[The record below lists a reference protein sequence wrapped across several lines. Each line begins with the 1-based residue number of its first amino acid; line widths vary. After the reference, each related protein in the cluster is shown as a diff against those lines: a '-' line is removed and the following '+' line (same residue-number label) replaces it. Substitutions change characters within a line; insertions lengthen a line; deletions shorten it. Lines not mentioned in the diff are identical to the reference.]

1 MPEVSLLALANE
13 LLLSIA
19 ESLDSERSISA
30 FARTNRGLYLLLN
43 DFLYKHNVTKGGSSA
58 LWWAARCG

>member
-1 MPEVSLLALANE
+1 MPEVSLLAVANE

-19 ESLDSERSISA
+19 YSLDSERSISA

-43 DFLYKHNVTKGGSSA
+43 DFLYKHNVINGESSA